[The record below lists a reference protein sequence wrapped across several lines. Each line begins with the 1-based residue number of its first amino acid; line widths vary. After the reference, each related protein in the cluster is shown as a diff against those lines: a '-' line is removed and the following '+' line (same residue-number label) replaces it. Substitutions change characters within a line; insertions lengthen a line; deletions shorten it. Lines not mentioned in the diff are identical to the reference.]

1 MTTKELKTEIQKLLD
16 TVPENVLQDL
26 LDYLKQASHQTKDQS
41 ELSSY
46 LKKILSED
54 KQVLEMLAK

>member
-46 LKKILSED
+46 LKKILAED

>member
-1 MTTKELKTEIQKLLD
+1 MTTKELKSEIQKLLD

-26 LDYLKQASHQTKDQS
+26 LDYLKQANHQTKDQS

-46 LKKILSED
+46 LKKILAED
-54 KQVLEMLAK
+54 KQVLEKLAK